1 MIFRRIIVCLMI
13 LAVIPAI
20 AEALPSSLNIQ
31 GKLTNPSGTA
41 LQGNYN
47 FSFTIYDDY
56 TSGNELLRKNVTLT
70 TDSNGVYNVLLTGIN
85 TTFEDEYYLGIT
97 VGTDNE
103 STPRINMSSAPYSF
117 RANISDSLREGNIY
131 KIAGLT
137 INTSLASGNFAVY
150 NDTSSVFFV
159 DGSSGKVGIGTESPI
174 SRLHVLGNIIVSAA
188 NNILSL
194 GAGNIT
200 GSLVDSQIA
209 NDITIETLNDL
220 TVGGGYGSTGVTL
233 DSATG
238 DVKGDGDFLIG
249 GDVYLSGDQYLV
261 QGKVINGSHIPFF
274 DNMFDLGNASN
285 RWQDLFAIN
294 GNMVNLNV
302 TNNISLGD
310 KITFA
315 FGEFIDNVVDGWVK
329 VTGNLNVSENIRAKN
344 ATFENLN
351 VTGTSYLGN
360 LEISTS
366 QITVDTVNALTK
378 YVNIPSPT
386 NISGGLNV
394 SNGLIVNSGNVGIGT
409 ASPDHPFSVAA
420 SPILIGQD
428 ETAGVS
434 IYLGQEGAA
443 DKALVINYDVP
454 TNKARL
460 NIFGDSS
467 PLGLNIIDG
476 GNVGIG
482 TTSPTTA
489 LDVVGTINATAVRT
503 GMLNV
508 TGTSYLG
515 SVTLNADNITVN
527 NVVSKDGNISFF
539 NSSGSE
545 KMRIVQN
552 GNVGIGTTSPT
563 DALLD
568 VRGTVST
575 AGDARWLEI
584 LYDDTALAAGVGGG
598 ITFGGKY
605 TDAGA
610 ITNFASVWSE
620 KEDGTTGNFGSELH
634 FGTRTHGAAIADRMI
649 IDASGNVGIGTTSPT
664 LGLLQLD
671 KASGNDVD
679 LALNQDGV
687 SHWRLRN
694 AATTGDFGIYN
705 GQ

>member
-302 TNNISLGD
+302 TNNISPGD

-315 FGEFIDNVVDGWVK
+315 FGEFID
-329 VTGNLNVSENIRAKN
+329 
-344 ATFENLN
+344 
-351 VTGTSYLGN
+351 
-360 LEISTS
+360 
-366 QITVDTVNALTK
+366 
-378 YVNIPSPT
+378 
-386 NISGGLNV
+386 
-394 SNGLIVNSGNVGIGT
+394 
-409 ASPDHPFSVAA
+409 
-420 SPILIGQD
+420 
-428 ETAGVS
+428 
-434 IYLGQEGAA
+434 
-443 DKALVINYDVP
+443 
-454 TNKARL
+454 
-460 NIFGDSS
+460 
-467 PLGLNIIDG
+467 
-476 GNVGIG
+476 
-482 TTSPTTA
+482 
-489 LDVVGTINATAVRT
+489 
-503 GMLNV
+503 
-508 TGTSYLG
+508 
-515 SVTLNADNITVN
+515 
-527 NVVSKDGNISFF
+527 
-539 NSSGSE
+539 
-545 KMRIVQN
+545 
-552 GNVGIGTTSPT
+552 
-563 DALLD
+563 
-568 VRGTVST
+568 
-575 AGDARWLEI
+575 
-584 LYDDTALAAGVGGG
+584 
-598 ITFGGKY
+598 
-605 TDAGA
+605 
-610 ITNFASVWSE
+610 
-620 KEDGTTGNFGSELH
+620 
-634 FGTRTHGAAIADRMI
+634 
-649 IDASGNVGIGTTSPT
+649 
-664 LGLLQLD
+664 
-671 KASGNDVD
+671 
-679 LALNQDGV
+679 
-687 SHWRLRN
+687 
-694 AATTGDFGIYN
+694 
-705 GQ
+705 